1 MSEMALPNFEKME
14 PIEKRGIVLV
24 DTHCHIDGPEYDDDR
39 EAVLERAQAA
49 EVTRIVNFG
58 DTMESSARCVKLADT
73 HEMVYVG
80 VGIHPENVTEMTQAD
95 DDRIAEWA
103 KDEKVV
109 AIGEI
114 GLDYYWEKD
123 PENHRRQKA
132 LLIHQ
137 LDLARQLHLPVCIHD
152 REAHGDMMKIL
163 RSEGRGIPGVIH
175 CYSGSWEM
183 AKELLKLGYFLGID
197 GPIMYKN
204 AVKKLDIIKKMPAD
218 RILTETDS
226 PYLTPLP
233 YRGRRNE
240 PMFVRCVAE
249 FAAELRGETIE
260 EFAKQTTENAVNL
273 YGIKL

>member
-39 EAVLERAQAA
+39 EAMLERARAA

-58 DTMESSARCVKLADT
+58 DTMESSARSVKLADT

-95 DDRIAEWA
+95 DDKIAEWA

-132 LLIHQ
+132 LLVHQ
-137 LDLARQLHLPVCIHD
+137 LDIARQLHLPVCIHD

-183 AKELLKLGYFLGID
+183 AKELIKLGYFLGID

-240 PMFVRCVAE
+240 PMFVRRVAE